1 MTELGAYV
9 DPSLIDPSVLARAAD
24 YAKQHS
30 WDLRQVSQQPKPPY
44 PAQDNPMLEYLLKG
58 AIAMW
63 DAGTDPMTVIA
74 QAVVHGWYEGHI
86 EGLEAARS

>member
-1 MTELGAYV
+1 VTDSGAYV
-9 DPSLIDPSVLARAAD
+9 DPKLIEPAVLARAAD
-24 YAKQHS
+24 YAQQHS

-63 DAGTDPMTVIA
+63 NDGADPMAVIA
-74 QAVVHGWYEGHI
+74 QAVVHAWYEGHI
-86 EGLEAARS
+86 EGLEAAQS